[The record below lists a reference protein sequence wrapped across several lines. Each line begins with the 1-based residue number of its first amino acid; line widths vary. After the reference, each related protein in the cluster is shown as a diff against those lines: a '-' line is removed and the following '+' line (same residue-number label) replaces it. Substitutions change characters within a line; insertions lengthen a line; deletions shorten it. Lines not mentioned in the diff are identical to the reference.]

1 MPEEQ
6 IKQNAEEY
14 ASDKNYRTCNP
25 SWWAQIDF
33 IAGAHSRD
41 EEIKEL
47 KKEVSALETVIVT
60 ARAATSTQEA
70 IIKDLRNP
78 WISVEQRLPP
88 VKIRVLFLDKN
99 GKVWLGRNTIAMQA
113 ELETDEN
120 NNLLPP
126 PTVPPCKPV
135 ITHWMPIPEL
145 PKGGEK

>member
-1 MPEEQ
+1 MTRREQ
-6 IKQNAEEY
+6 IEKAVFDIYNGEEDIADMGCAKFGRLCAE
-14 ASDKNYRTCNP
+14 
-25 SWWAQIDF
+25 WA
-33 IAGAHSRD
+33 D
-41 EEIKEL
+41 EHPIC
-47 KKEVSALETVIVT
+47 
-60 ARAATSTQEA
+60 
-70 IIKDLRNP
+70 P

-135 ITHWMPIPEL
+135 ITHWMPIPKL
-145 PKGGEK
+145 Y